1 MILNELSQH
10 IKREEISLLISDQPE
25 GERRAQKNRFFVT
38 HESRVLIHVLSALEG
53 VDEYQSDPVD
63 LVVYAAPRFAGGRN
77 YFLNA
82 FGSHLGGYKAPE
94 MLDMCGLSTL
104 NADLIFFDPLLY
116 ILSEGE
122 LKKGSPL
129 KEHAGY
135 KDYLRGNK
143 VKSVNEYEMD
153 LFGEMIAQRMGKFLK
168 AKMSRGTTSA
178 LAIKLNCSEFIIE
191 KMANGSFLTHSRDM
205 IVQLSE
211 ALFLNESEKEEL
223 LDCWAEDRAIWF
235 AQRHPT
241 TGLTQKEEDL
251 LKEIRKAYFR
261 NATHDSS
268 SSSHKAI
275 RHYLETGLRI
285 LAPQYYRENFLKALA
300 TIWCGQNKTLGE
312 AFARIQQVFPG
323 ELRSYFCPKKVS
335 DFSEI
340 THDMLA
346 EYFKNEM
353 GLPIDSISLVYRV
366 MPNASV
372 VGFRAG
378 PKNTPIS
385 DSDCKLTLSRTKDG
399 SYIIDSAEKSG
410 AFTSLQA
417 LRHSPA
423 FVARNLEIPPNEE
436 ILTTFPSVGKNLDS
450 LKALSHKE
458 IIEYFKDIAR
468 QKRLFNEHGEVDIS
482 QLDSIALIYRVMPD
496 RSLAGFRPA
505 SKEALVSKT
514 ECKII
519 ITHTGESFKL
529 VAAEQAGSGPSLK
542 AVRHSPAFTSGSL
555 AIPIDEEIIS
565 YFPSIEKS
573 LNDFKKYTRE
583 TIIEHFKEIARQKQ
597 MFDSDGQPDISKLD
611 SISLIFNLATNENL
625 GAFREAPSESK
636 APENYCKISITKDVD
651 GSFTLKSAKHKG
663 ASKAL
668 EAFRH
673 SPAFIS
679 GDLRIPINEALLQT
693 SPYSYKTLG
702 DLKKLTEEN
711 IIDHFQNIARQKG
724 LFDEHGNVDI
734 SKLDSIAIVFSLDSN
749 ESLRGYREIS
759 SDTKVN
765 GQTCKI
771 IIDRNP
777 NGGFKIRSIEH
788 AGSFVAIRALRHSP
802 AFISKK
808 LVIPIDEEIITI
820 PSSRSSLND
829 LKSYTAKD
837 ISEFFKEIARQKCI
851 FDDSGHP
858 DCSKI
863 SSVALTFFLQS
874 DGTLSGLRPIPSDEE
889 TPNGYCKI
897 IIQKE
902 EENSFRISFVNNN
915 GSYEALQALRYS
927 PVFIDGS
934 LQIPMNEEILTRS
947 PFSEKTLDIF
957 KNYTHETIVEHFN
970 DIARQKRLFDK
981 DGNVDISKL
990 DSISLIFNIREDGYL
1005 MGFQVASK
1013 QEKPPKNYCKITIQ
1027 KKENGIF
1034 EIIFAENKGAT
1045 KVLDFLRESP
1055 ANIKGYLTIPNDGH
1069 LKIRNR
1075 TSSGMNLSNL
1085 KEWSADI
1092 INDFYKNVAK
1102 QHSFLNEDGS
1112 PDISKVKEIKLVFY
1126 INKDGSLGGFQALNI
1141 NAKTPRDYCE
1151 MILAT
1156 EERNTF
1162 KIISIKNTGSF
1173 EVLKTLRYSPAF
1185 ISGSLEIPLNE
1196 DILLPFPPS
1205 GKYLDSLKT
1214 YTVNEIEEYFSEIAR
1229 QKRLFDIN
1237 GVLESQKLQS
1247 ISLVFRPSPS
1257 GELQGFRVASAEMAD
1272 KENYSK
1278 IVIERKVTGSFK
1290 IILRARTKTT
1300 QAIRNLQLS
1309 PAFQES

>member
-1 MILNELSQH
+1 M
-10 IKREEISLLISDQPE
+10 
-25 GERRAQKNRFFVT
+25 
-38 HESRVLIHVLSALEG
+38 
-53 VDEYQSDPVD
+53 
-63 LVVYAAPRFAGGRN
+63 
-77 YFLNA
+77 
-82 FGSHLGGYKAPE
+82 
-94 MLDMCGLSTL
+94 
-104 NADLIFFDPLLY
+104 
-116 ILSEGE
+116 
-122 LKKGSPL
+122 
-129 KEHAGY
+129 
-135 KDYLRGNK
+135 
-143 VKSVNEYEMD
+143 
-153 LFGEMIAQRMGKFLK
+153 
-168 AKMSRGTTSA
+168 
-178 LAIKLNCSEFIIE
+178 
-191 KMANGSFLTHSRDM
+191 
-205 IVQLSE
+205 
-211 ALFLNESEKEEL
+211 
-223 LDCWAEDRAIWF
+223 
-235 AQRHPT
+235 
-241 TGLTQKEEDL
+241 
-251 LKEIRKAYFR
+251 
-261 NATHDSS
+261 
-268 SSSHKAI
+268 
-275 RHYLETGLRI
+275 
-285 LAPQYYRENFLKALA
+285 A

-312 AFARIQQVFPG
+312 GFARIQQVFPG

-340 THDMLA
+340 THEMLA

-450 LKALSHKE
+450 LKALSPEE
-458 IIEYFKDIAR
+458 IREHFKDIAR
-468 QKRLFNEHGEVDIS
+468 QKRLFDEQGEVDIS
-482 QLDSIALIYRVMPD
+482 KLDSIALIYRVMPD

-505 SKEALVSKT
+505 SKEALASKT
-514 ECKII
+514 ECKIT

-529 VAAEQAGSGPSLK
+529 VTVEQAGAVPSLK
-542 AVRHSPAFTSGSL
+542 ALRHSPAFTSGSL
-555 AIPIDEEIIS
+555 AIPINEEIIS

-611 SISLIFNLATNENL
+611 SISLIFDLATNENL

-636 APENYCKISITKDVD
+636 APENYCKIIITKDVD

-693 SPYSYKTLG
+693 SPYSYKTLD
-702 DLKKLTEEN
+702 DLKRLTEEN

-837 ISEFFKEIARQKCI
+837 ISEFFKEIARQKYI
-851 FDDSGHP
+851 LDDSGQP

-915 GSYEALQALRYS
+915 RSYEGLQALRNS
-927 PVFIDGS
+927 PAFIDGS
-934 LQIPMNEEILTRS
+934 LKIPMNEVIVPRS
-947 PFSEKTLDIF
+947 PFSETTLDTF
-957 KNYTHETIVEHFN
+957 NNYTRETLVEHFS

-990 DSISLIFNIREDGYL
+990 DSISLIFNVYESGHL
-1005 MGFQVASK
+1005 SGFRVASEQAK
-1013 QEKPPKNYCKITIQ
+1013 QPKDYCKITIQ
-1027 KKENGIF
+1027 KKENGRF
-1034 EIIFAENKGAT
+1034 EIICAENKGAA
-1045 KVLDFLRESP
+1045 KVLEFLRESP
-1055 ANIKGYLTIPNDGH
+1055 ANIKEDLIIPSDDH
-1069 LKIRNR
+1069 LKLKKR
-1075 TSSGMNLSNL
+1075 TSSGMNLSDL
-1085 KEWSADI
+1085 KGWSSDTI
-1092 INDFYKNVAK
+1092 SGFYKEVAK
-1102 QHSFLNEDGS
+1102 QNSLFKQDGS
-1112 PDISKVKEIKLVFY
+1112 PDISKLKEIKLVFY
-1126 INKDGSLGGFQALNI
+1126 INKDGSLGGFRVLNI
-1141 NAKTPRDYCE
+1141 NAKTPSDYCE
-1151 MILAT
+1151 MTIVA
-1156 EERNTF
+1156 EDQNTF
-1162 KIISIKNTGSF
+1162 KITSIKNSGSF

-1196 DILLPFPPS
+1196 DILLAFPPS
-1205 GKYLDSLKT
+1205 GKSLDSLKT

-1229 QKRLFDIN
+1229 QKRMFDLN
-1237 GVLESQKLQS
+1237 GALESQKLQS
-1247 ISLVFRPSPS
+1247 ISFIFRPSPT
-1257 GELQGFRVASAEMAD
+1257 GDLQGFREAS
-1272 KENYSK
+1272 KEAPIKDGYSK
-1278 IVIERKVTGSFK
+1278 IVIERKMTGGFK
-1290 IILRARTKTT
+1290 IILGPRVKMT

-1309 PAFQES
+1309 PAFQEI